1 MTSTTMILNAFGLV
15 GIAATVLG
23 GYVVL
28 RATNEAKT
36 SEVWK
41 GEAEAQK
48 ARADRLQ
55 DDLTE
60 IKQRLTSIERE
71 NQRLIEV
78 LTSLDPSR
86 LAALHRSN

>member
-36 SEVWK
+36 AEVWR

-78 LTSLDPSR
+78 LTALDPAR
-86 LAALHRSN
+86 LASFPHDN